1 MNNIIGFV
9 RTSTMKQGNSIKL
22 QREKIKEYAKDRNL
36 QLVDIIE
43 EEGVSGDKLNRAG
56 YDTIMDMVNNKRVD
70 GVVCYW
76 LSRAGRNA
84 VRVLQL
90 INSCLE
96 NNVILMSVKEGIDT
110 STSGGRMMAKF
121 YAVLAEEEL
130 ITIRERIKGVIRH
143 KKRNGLQYNGTPA
156 YGTYVKNGLLYED
169 EFEIKIVRN
178 MKNLRSRGWSWYK
191 IKKHLN
197 INDIQTKEGGE
208 KGWHIPQVQRAYN
221 FHYNNDNKPSLIKY

>member
-1 MNNIIGFV
+1 MKDIIGFV

-22 QREKIKEYAKDRNL
+22 QRDSIETFAKDRNL

-43 EEGVSGDKLNRAG
+43 EEGISGNKLNRAG
-56 YDTIMDMVNNKRVD
+56 FDTVLKLVKMKKVD
-70 GVVCYW
+70 GVICYW
-76 LSRAGRNA
+76 LSRAGRNLIM
-84 VRVLQL
+84 VLEL

-96 NNVILMSVKEGIDT
+96 NNVTLIGIKEGIDT

-191 IKKHLN
+191 IMKKMN
-197 INDIQTKEGGE
+197 NNDIPTKMNGE
-208 KGWHIPQVQRAYN
+208 KGWSINQVKNVYDY
-221 FHYNNDNKPSLIKY
+221 HYGENTPPLIR

>member
-22 QREKIKEYAKDRNL
+22 QREQIERYAKDKGL
-36 QLVDIIE
+36 QLVDIVE

-56 YDTIMDMVNNKRVD
+56 FDTIMDMVNNKRVD

-84 VRVLQL
+84 VRVLEL

-96 NNVILMSVKEGIDT
+96 HNVALMSVKEGIDT
-110 STSGGRMMAKF
+110 STSGGRIQAKF
-121 YAVLAEEEL
+121 MAVIAEEEL
-130 ITIRERIKGVIRH
+130 LTIKERIKGVIRH
-143 KKRNGLQYNGTPA
+143 KKGNGLQYNGTPA
-156 YGTYVKNGLLYED
+156 YGTYIKNGLLYED

-178 MKNLRSRGWSWYK
+178 IKNLRSRGWSWYK
-191 IKKHLN
+191 IMKRLN
-197 INDIQTKEGGE
+197 ENDIPTKNNGAN
-208 KGWHIPQVQRAYN
+208 GWSINQVKNVFNY
-221 FHYNNDNKPSLIKY
+221 HYGTHTPPLIS

>member
-43 EEGVSGDKLNRAG
+43 EEGVSVDKLNRAG

-191 IKKHLN
+191 IMKQMNFRDIPTKMNGEHGWS
-197 INDIQTKEGGE
+197 INQVKNVYDYHYGE
-208 KGWHIPQVQRAYN
+208 LAP
-221 FHYNNDNKPSLIKY
+221 PLIR

>member
-1 MNNIIGFV
+1 MKDIIGFV

-22 QREKIKEYAKDRNL
+22 QRDSIETFAKDRNL

-76 LSRAGRNA
+76 LSRAGRSLIM
-84 VRVLQL
+84 VLEL
-90 INSCLE
+90 INSCLK
-96 NNVILMSVKEGIDT
+96 NNITLISIKEGIDT

-191 IKKHLN
+191 IMKKMN
-197 INDIQTKEGGE
+197 NNDIPTKMNGE
-208 KGWHIPQVQRAYN
+208 HGWSINQVKNVYDY
-221 FHYNNDNKPSLIKY
+221 HYGENTPPLIR

>member
-191 IKKHLN
+191 IMKQMNFRDIPTKMNGEHGWS
-197 INDIQTKEGGE
+197 INQVKNVYDYHYGE
-208 KGWHIPQVQRAYN
+208 LAP
-221 FHYNNDNKPSLIKY
+221 PLIR

>member
-22 QREKIKEYAKDRNL
+22 QKDKIKEYVKDRNL

-56 YDTIMDMVNNKRVD
+56 FDTVMDMVANRRVD

-84 VRVLQL
+84 VRVLEL
-90 INSCLE
+90 INSCLD
-96 NNVILMSVKEGIDT
+96 NNVALMSVKEGIDT
-110 STSGGRMMAKF
+110 STSGGRIQAKF
-121 YAVLAEEEL
+121 LAIIAEEEL
-130 ITIRERIKGVIRH
+130 LTIKERIKGVIRH
-143 KKRNGLQYNGTPA
+143 KKGNGLQYNGTPA

-178 MKNLRSRGWSWYK
+178 IKNLRSRGWSWYK
-191 IKKHLN
+191 IMKKLN
-197 INDIQTKEGGE
+197 ETDIPTKNNGANGWSIN
-208 KGWHIPQVQRAYN
+208 QVKNVFNY
-221 FHYNNDNKPSLIKY
+221 HYGTHTPPLIS

>member
-191 IKKHLN
+191 IMKKMN
-197 INDIQTKEGGE
+197 NNDIPTKMNGE
-208 KGWHIPQVQRAYN
+208 HGWIINQVKNVYDY
-221 FHYNNDNKPSLIKY
+221 HYGENTPPLIR

>member
-84 VRVLQL
+84 
-90 INSCLE
+90 
-96 NNVILMSVKEGIDT
+96 
-110 STSGGRMMAKF
+110 
-121 YAVLAEEEL
+121 
-130 ITIRERIKGVIRH
+130 
-143 KKRNGLQYNGTPA
+143 
-156 YGTYVKNGLLYED
+156 
-169 EFEIKIVRN
+169 
-178 MKNLRSRGWSWYK
+178 SR
-191 IKKHLN
+191 
-197 INDIQTKEGGE
+197 
-208 KGWHIPQVQRAYN
+208 R
-221 FHYNNDNKPSLIKY
+221 

>member
-22 QREKIKEYAKDRNL
+22 QRDSIETFVKDRNL
-36 QLVDIIE
+36 RLIDIIE
-43 EEGVSGDKLNRAG
+43 EEGISGDKLNRAG
-56 YDTIMDMVNNKRVD
+56 FDTLLQLVKMNKVD
-70 GVVCYW
+70 GVICYW
-76 LSRAGRNA
+76 LSRAGRSA
-84 VRVLQL
+84 VMVLEL
-90 INSCLE
+90 INSCLK
-96 NNVILMSVKEGIDT
+96 NNVTLISIKEGIDT
-110 STSGGRMMAKF
+110 STPGGRMMAKF

-130 ITIRERIKGVIRH
+130 ITIQERIKGVIRH

-191 IKKHLN
+191 IMKKLN
-197 INDIQTKEGGE
+197 NNDIPTKMNGE
-208 KGWHIPQVQRAYN
+208 KGWSINQVKNVYDY
-221 FHYNNDNKPSLIKY
+221 HYGENTPPLIR

>member
-1 MNNIIGFV
+1 MKDIIGFV

-22 QREKIKEYAKDRNL
+22 QRDSIETFAKDRNL

-43 EEGVSGDKLNRAG
+43 EEGISGNKLNRAG
-56 YDTIMDMVNNKRVD
+56 FDTVLKLVKMKKVD
-70 GVVCYW
+70 GVICYW
-76 LSRAGRNA
+76 LSRAGRNLIM
-84 VRVLQL
+84 VLEL

-96 NNVILMSVKEGIDT
+96 NNVTLIGIKEGIDT

-191 IKKHLN
+191 IMKKLN
-197 INDIQTKEGGE
+197 NNDIPTKMNGE
-208 KGWHIPQVQRAYN
+208 KGWSINQVKNVYDY
-221 FHYNNDNKPSLIKY
+221 HYGENTPPLIR